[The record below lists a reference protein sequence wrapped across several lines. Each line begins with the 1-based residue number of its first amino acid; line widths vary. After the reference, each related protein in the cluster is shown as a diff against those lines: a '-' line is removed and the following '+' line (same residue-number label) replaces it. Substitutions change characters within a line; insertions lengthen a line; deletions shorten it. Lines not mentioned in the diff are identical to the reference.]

1 MKKITI
7 LIPIYNDWQS
17 VSKLLDEVNAN
28 VKGLDLEF
36 SIIIIN
42 DASTEAQSLT
52 AENLDNLKSVRV
64 MNMKENRGHARC
76 IATGLKY
83 VFENDEFD
91 YVIPMYGDCEDR
103 PEEIKFLIE
112 EASYSPD
119 KAIVGERIKR
129 SENLIFK
136 LSYSIHK
143 LITYAFTGQSIKFG
157 NFTCLPKSTVEKM
170 IKDKATWSSFSGAL
184 TKVEKNRKTSPSTR
198 GIRYFGPSKMNFLN
212 LVKHSLAII
221 AVFKVNVIFRAA
233 LFYAIYLY
241 LISSNITFITL
252 IPLVLIIVFII
263 SVLTLSKREDLNAL
277 NNSTNNLASF
287 DKIK

>member
-7 LIPIYNDWQS
+7 LIPVYNDWQS
-17 VSKLLDEVNAN
+17 VSKLLNEINTN
-28 VKGLDLEF
+28 VKGLDFEF
-36 SIIIIN
+36 SIIVIN
-42 DASTEAQSLT
+42 DASTEAQSLSV
-52 AENLDNLKSVRV
+52 ENLDNLKSVRV

-83 VFENDEFD
+83 VFDNEEFD
-91 YVIPMYGDCEDR
+91 YVIPMDGDGEDR

-112 EASYSPD
+112 EANYSPD

-136 LSYSIHK
+136 VSYSIHK
-143 LITYAFTGQSIKFG
+143 LITYTFTGQSIKFG

-184 TKVEKNRKTSPSTR
+184 TKVEKNIKASPSTR

-241 LISSNITFITL
+241 LISSNITVVTL

>member
-7 LIPIYNDWQS
+7 LIPVYNDWQS
-17 VSKLLDEVNAN
+17 VSKLLDEININ

-36 SIIIIN
+36 SIIVIN
-42 DASTEAQSLT
+42 DASTEAQSLNIQ
-52 AENLDNLKSVRV
+52 NLDNLKSVRI

-91 YVIPMYGDCEDR
+91 YVIPMDGDGEDR
-103 PEEIKFLIE
+103 PEEIKYFLE
-112 EASYSPD
+112 EANYSPD

-143 LITYAFTGQSIKFG
+143 LITYTFTGQSIKFG

-170 IKDKATWSSFSGAL
+170 IRDKATWSSFSGAL
-184 TKVEKNRKTSPSTR
+184 TKVEKNRKASPSMR
-198 GIRYFGPSKMNFLN
+198 GTRYFGPSKMNFLN

-221 AVFKVNVIFRAA
+221 AVFKVNVIFRSA

-277 NNSTNNLASF
+277 NNSTNNLNSF

>member
-1 MKKITI
+1 MKNITI
-7 LIPIYNDWQS
+7 LIPVYNDWQS
-17 VSKLLDEVNAN
+17 VSKLLDEINTN
-28 VKGLDLEF
+28 VKGLDFEF
-36 SIIIIN
+36 SIIVIN

-52 AENLDNLKSVRV
+52 VENLDNLKSVRV

-83 VFENDEFD
+83 VFENEEFD
-91 YVIPMYGDCEDR
+91 YVIPMDGDGEDR

-112 EASYSPD
+112 EANYSPD

-136 LSYSIHK
+136 VSYSIHK
-143 LITYAFTGQSIKFG
+143 LITYTFTGQSIKFG

-184 TKVEKNRKTSPSTR
+184 TKVEKNIKASPSTR

>member
-1 MKKITI
+1 
-7 LIPIYNDWQS
+7 
-17 VSKLLDEVNAN
+17 
-28 VKGLDLEF
+28 
-36 SIIIIN
+36 
-42 DASTEAQSLT
+42 
-52 AENLDNLKSVRV
+52 
-64 MNMKENRGHARC
+64 MKENRGHARC

-83 VFENDEFD
+83 VFENEEFD
-91 YVIPMYGDCEDR
+91 YVIPMDGDGEDR

-112 EASYSPD
+112 EANYSPD

-143 LITYAFTGQSIKFG
+143 LITYTFTGQSIKFG

-184 TKVEKNRKTSPSTR
+184 TKVEKNIKASPSTR
-198 GIRYFGPSKMNFLN
+198 GTRYFGPSKMNFLN

-221 AVFKVNVIFRAA
+221 AVFKVNVIFRSA

-277 NNSTNNLASF
+277 NDSTNNLASF